1 LNPRTLLRGGAD
13 AGLSFSVPFA
23 VRSLFD
29 VRFTPPGAGSAAYRF
44 SRGRL
49 FGTFR
54 MPANEF
60 PKVYGVDDQAFPS
73 EIAGQLAYPF
83 RK

>member
-1 LNPRTLLRGGAD
+1 
-13 AGLSFSVPFA
+13 
-23 VRSLFD
+23 
-29 VRFTPPGAGSAAYRF
+29 
-44 SRGRL
+44 
-49 FGTFR
+49 